1 MNKHHYLQI
10 SFLLFFFL
18 CAIAPLSSQTPTASF
33 ATWKDN
39 KKAAYSIIHDDY
51 SDYVTGIFQY
61 ADPIATSRGIK
72 LCFGAIT
79 NFCGA
84 TEWANARTMIAHGHE
99 CVNHSHNHLCGGSA
113 SECSGLSTY
122 NASQFPTELG
132 LSSQLIETNTG
143 VKPRFFIHPYDAS
156 STAIINYLTGLG
168 YLGTRSG
175 NRSIVNDNTFTDFM
189 HLNYFVYMPNSQIL
203 LLNQAVDQAVTAGG
217 YTIREFHGIEDG
229 SWAAMTVANY
239 TDHLNYVKTQMDN
252 GNIWSA
258 TTTEAIT
265 YKIQRDAFQP
275 VASRSNL
282 TGDITVSFNTLK
294 TIDPSVLRTPVTVNV
309 NLNGITGNFNVTQIG
324 TPIPSTRTGN
334 IVTFNVYPHQGN
346 VVLNY
351 IDVTP
356 PVLTACHTNISL
368 TTTGTTAVASW
379 TAPTA
384 TDNASIPIVSFTTS
398 PTAGL
403 TNGGAFPIGT
413 TTVRYTATDA
423 KNNTATCSFTVTVT
437 LIDPCATDIIPPV
450 LTACPSNISLT
461 TTGTTA
467 IASWTAPTATD
478 NCTTPSVSLTTSPT
492 TGLTN
497 GGSFPIGTTT
507 VRYTATD
514 AKNNTST
521 CSFTVTV
528 TLIDP
533 CATDV
538 TPPVLTACPTNISLT
553 TTGTTAIAS
562 WTVPTATDN
571 CTTPSITFATSPTVG
586 LTNGGA
592 FPIGTTT
599 VRYTATDAKNNT
611 ATCSFTVTVT
621 LIDPCATDIIPP
633 VLTACPSNISLT
645 TNGTTALASWTA
657 PTATDNCT
665 IPIVSFT
672 TSPTVSLTNGGAFP
686 IGTTTVTYT
695 ASDVKN
701 STICS
706 FTVMVM
712 YIDPCATDIIPPVL
726 TACPSNISLATTGT
740 TAIAS
745 WTAPTATDN
754 CTTPSVTFATS
765 PTVGLTNG
773 GAFPIGTTTVR
784 YTATDAKNNTA
795 TCSFSVS
802 VTYIDPCLTDIT
814 PPVLTVCP
822 ANTPLATTGTT
833 ALVSWTA
840 PTATDNC
847 TPPSVTFTTSPTTGL
862 TNGSGFPIG
871 TTTVTYTATDAKNN
885 TATCSFSVIV
895 TLIDPCLTDITP
907 PVLTACPAN
916 ISLTTTGTTTTASW
930 TAPTATDNCTAPSV
944 TFTTSPTAGLTN
956 GGAFPIGTTT
966 VTYTATDAK
975 NNTATCSFS
984 VIVTLIDPC
993 LTDITPPVLTACPA
1007 NISLTTTGTT
1017 ATASWTAP
1025 TATDNCTI
1033 PIVSFTTSPTTGLT
1047 NGGTFPI
1054 GTTTV
1059 RYTATDAKNNTE
1071 TCSFTVSVTLI
1082 DPCATDIIP
1091 PVLTACPA
1099 NISLTTTG
1107 ATALAS
1113 WTAPTA
1119 TDNCTI
1125 PIVSFTTSPTF
1136 GLTNGGAFPI
1146 GTTTVRYTATDAKN
1160 NTSTCSFNVVVT
1172 LTDPCATDVIPPV
1185 LTTCSSNI
1193 SLTTTGTTAI
1203 ASWTAPT
1210 ATDNC
1215 TIPIVS
1221 FTTSPTV
1228 GLTNGGAFPIGT
1240 TTVRYTATDAKNNTA
1255 TCSFTV
1261 VVTQQSTGG
1270 DVCTQPTTHIQG
1282 AVNAI
1287 NVTGIATSAAH
1298 IQVFSSFWSP
1308 VYSQQVN
1315 TPSATVPNLAAG
1327 GYYIKVTVLGAGG
1340 IWPSICEVLQPV
1352 TVTSSTN
1359 PCITDATPP
1368 VLSACPAN
1376 MNLTTATTTAIA
1388 SWTAPTATDNCS
1400 TPSVSFT
1407 SSPTTGLSNG
1417 GAFPIGTT
1425 TVTYTATDAKNNT
1438 ATCRFTVTVTQS
1450 SNCAADIVPPLLTS
1464 CPANMNLTTATTTT
1478 IASWTAPTATDNCT
1492 TPSVIFTTSPTTG
1505 LTNGG
1510 TFPLGTTTV
1519 RYTATD
1525 AKNNTATCSFTLGV
1539 TQSSSCAT
1547 DIVPPVLTACPAN
1560 MNLTTATTTT
1570 IASWTAPTATDNC
1583 SPPSVIFTSSPT
1595 TGLTNG
1601 GVFPIGTTT
1610 VRYTAKDAKNNTATC
1625 SFTVTVTQQSTGGN
1639 ICTQPAANIV
1649 GSANAITISGITT
1662 SAAHIQIFTSVWS
1675 PVYSQLTTTATVNVP
1690 NLAAGGYF
1698 VKVTVLGAGGKWPA
1712 VCDVQQN
1719 VTVAPL
1725 VASLSQAVLAL
1736 EAHAEPTRAVIEWVN
1751 NTGYINDYFTIE
1763 KADTKTGIFETLEIV
1778 NNKSVDKDMTH
1789 YVTYDNTPTEGDNSY
1804 RIAVIHNDGSTKVS
1818 DIKTVQFKGLYS
1830 VRLFPNPVND
1840 VLTLD
1845 LSNYKNQN
1853 VEVYLYNYF
1862 GHLQL
1867 VRKIDKVTDALF
1879 DISVSDIQTGNY
1891 KVRIQSKKRRAVTQ
1905 SVIIAH

>member
-461 TTGTTA
+461 T
-467 IASWTAPTATD
+467 
-478 NCTTPSVSLTTSPT
+478 
-492 TGLTN
+492 
-497 GGSFPIGTTT
+497 
-507 VRYTATD
+507 
-514 AKNNTST
+514 
-521 CSFTVTV
+521 
-528 TLIDP
+528 
-533 CATDV
+533 
-538 TPPVLTACPTNISLT
+538 
-553 TTGTTAIAS
+553 
-562 WTVPTATDN
+562 
-571 CTTPSITFATSPTVG
+571 
-586 LTNGGA
+586 
-592 FPIGTTT
+592 
-599 VRYTATDAKNNT
+599 
-611 ATCSFTVTVT
+611 
-621 LIDPCATDIIPP
+621 
-633 VLTACPSNISLT
+633 
-645 TNGTTALASWTA
+645 NGTTALASWTA
-657 PTATDNCT
+657 PTGTDNCT

-862 TNGSGFPIG
+862 TNGSG
-871 TTTVTYTATDAKNN
+871 
-885 TATCSFSVIV
+885 
-895 TLIDPCLTDITP
+895 
-907 PVLTACPAN
+907 
-916 ISLTTTGTTTTASW
+916 
-930 TAPTATDNCTAPSV
+930 
-944 TFTTSPTAGLTN
+944 
-956 GGAFPIGTTT
+956 FPIGTTT